1 MASDLIISMT
11 SMFLIEAMILC
22 KNILSYQP
30 NEIDSNK
37 FILTRN
43 KILPFINNKKSLKK
57 NLLNILIKENSLSY
71 NHNIQF
77 NSIDKIISFVDRELY
92 K

>member
-1 MASDLIISMT
+1 MLFEVFRRAPRT
-11 SMFLIEAMILC
+11 
-22 KNILSYQP
+22 ILSYQP